1 MEPSDLLSTTDLS
14 MDPTGADTGLDV
26 AGPAGLIKTS
36 ASGTYDGPA
45 GPLSCDGVGGSSWLE
60 LDADPLA
67 ELGTE
72 SPGNALTE
80 VDRLLARAGISGG
93 KDFQE
98 VVAWLDADLRTR
110 AVLCRCLPGLAS
122 VWDHYAD
129 IITDAL
135 QQVGPGLA
143 PDPAATVLPL
153 LGEPDGLAP
162 ALETCDLDSIALY
175 RHELAAVR
183 VLTLEEQRVLGQWI
197 ADARYLAEKS
207 ASAPVHTDW
216 SRAAE
221 VLLDNCVLDLREA
234 WPLVLRALLEEP
246 GSAAEWRAALVALGL
261 RGVGDEQVAKIATVM
276 RLPEDE
282 IRAALRRA
290 EAVCRVLPDAALA
303 ALSEH
308 AADHRECP
316 GTVDGRG
323 AEGFAPD
330 FAQRI
335 ERGEAA
341 RQVLVRHTLRFVVA
355 IARPYAQ
362 ALHSLELG
370 DLVQEGALGL
380 IRAVEKWE
388 PGRGYALTTFAGW
401 WIKQAIT
408 RAIADDDL
416 VVRLPV
422 HMQEKVRP
430 ALKDCVLGFPRW
442 RERETLCDADLAEL
456 EALACSASA
465 WNERFELVRAAGVAN
480 SAAILIS
487 GVLDPVPLE
496 GEVLTAVEAIQDDD
510 PEDNPEQATVTNE
523 LVAQVYVTLDT
534 LPGRERRVLELR
546 YGLDGGPPRTLEVV
560 GYQFGFTRERARQIE
575 AKAIKKLLHP
585 SRAKQLRT
593 LVMDKPSRRSAQTAL
608 EQAPASEQ
616 DAPVGAPAPRSR
628 RRDSNTSRSG
638 NQGRE
643 LQAGRLA
650 TDRSIDPEIQYLL
663 TGLTPTARRLVTLR
677 YGLHDGK
684 TRSFDELQRHL
695 GVPRE
700 RILRMLRDALADI
713 RTQAGTSAL
722 DLLVS
727 GKLRAANDRE

>member
-1 MEPSDLLSTTDLS
+1 MSCSDCPEPVSTVDDSRGLYCRYPPPVDTHEQAPRVMEPSDLLSTTDLS
-14 MDPTGADTGLDV
+14 MAPTGADTGLDV
-26 AGPAGLIKTS
+26 AGPAGLIETS

-45 GPLSCDGVGGSSWLE
+45 GLLSYDGVGGSSWLE

-153 LGEPDGLAP
+153 LREPDGLAP
-162 ALETCDLDSIALY
+162 GLETCDLESIALY

-216 SRAAE
+216 TRAAE
-221 VLLDNCVLDLREA
+221 VLLDNCVLDLREV

-261 RGVGDEQVAKIATVM
+261 RGVRDEQVAKIATAP
-276 RLPEDE
+276 RRPEDE
-282 IRAALRRA
+282 VRAELRRA

-308 AADHRECP
+308 VAGHRECP
-316 GTVDGRG
+316 RAVDGHG
-323 AEGFAPD
+323 AEGFAAD
-330 FAQRI
+330 FAKRI

-341 RQVLVRHTLRFVVA
+341 QRVLVRHTLRFVIA

-370 DLVQEGALGL
+370 DLVQEGTLGL

-422 HMQEKVRP
+422 HLQEKVRP
-430 ALKDCVLGFPRW
+430 ALKECVLGFPRW
-442 RERETLCDADLAEL
+442 RERATLCAADPEEL
-456 EALACSASA
+456 EALAHSASA
-465 WNERFELVRAAGVAN
+465 WNERFELVRAAGVED

-487 GVLDPVPLE
+487 GVVDPVPLE
-496 GEVLTAVEAIQDDD
+496 GEALMAVEAIEDDD
-510 PEDNPEQATVTNE
+510 PDNDPEQATLTDE
-523 LVAQVYVTLDT
+523 LVAQVYMALDSI
-534 LPGRERRVLELR
+534 PGRERRVL
-546 YGLDGGPPRTLEVV
+546 
-560 GYQFGFTRERARQIE
+560 
-575 AKAIKKLLHP
+575 
-585 SRAKQLRT
+585 
-593 LVMDKPSRRSAQTAL
+593 
-608 EQAPASEQ
+608 
-616 DAPVGAPAPRSR
+616 
-628 RRDSNTSRSG
+628 
-638 NQGRE
+638 
-643 LQAGRLA
+643 
-650 TDRSIDPEIQYLL
+650 
-663 TGLTPTARRLVTLR
+663 
-677 YGLHDGK
+677 
-684 TRSFDELQRHL
+684 
-695 GVPRE
+695 
-700 RILRMLRDALADI
+700 
-713 RTQAGTSAL
+713 
-722 DLLVS
+722 
-727 GKLRAANDRE
+727 